1 MTPPQKLPPRKSAA
15 ADEEAAVDRDD
26 SSTVAVAFRAP
37 ASPHSLEH
45 PMSSVIFA
53 KNAMRDLAAKV
64 TATVEN
70 KSLNNA
76 QKKTVLDQI
85 DVEIK
90 QHQNTLAVHQEAQRL
105 MVGGESLGNGF
116 GAAAASGRA
125 MRGLATPSL
134 RLTAE
139 EQGNIYQAAKS
150 GQNLTISLKDAA
162 SAEVARGELPAQFI
176 GLVDRKFEP
185 TRILDHIP
193 STPMAGPSVEFITHT
208 ANTVGIGAPVITLGS
223 ATSGGS
229 FAVGTYFWK
238 LSAVNGTG
246 ETLASN
252 ELTVALTL
260 NQKQP
265 INWTAVVGATGGYRL
280 YRGTVAGQENVL
292 VAAIAGQATAT
303 YTDLGGV
310 GTNASVSV
318 VDRTAGA
325 ATVHAGGQMPETS
338 LTPTQTILTARKVA
352 IFSTVTDE
360 LLSDFPTFAQYLDVE
375 LTRQEIEAEN
385 WQLISGSGTGDDL
398 LGLLNTPG
406 TLSRVLTGT
415 GTSVALD
422 TIEQGITDL
431 RNGPSLCE
439 PDAIIINPSTW
450 SSIRR
455 TKNTLGN
462 YILGD
467 PGQVTVSDVWGVP
480 VLQSTQMLPGTV
492 VLANLEIGAQVFVRE
507 GITLSMTNSSDNDFT
522 NGKVKVRAT
531 ERLTLGVSRPTA
543 VNVMTGF

>member
-1 MTPPQKLPPRKSAA
+1 
-15 ADEEAAVDRDD
+15 
-26 SSTVAVAFRAP
+26 
-37 ASPHSLEH
+37 
-45 PMSSVIFA
+45 
-53 KNAMRDLAAKV
+53 LA
-64 TATVEN
+64 
-70 KSLNNA
+70 
-76 QKKTVLDQI
+76 
-85 DVEIK
+85 
-90 QHQNTLAVHQEAQRL
+90 
-105 MVGGESLGNGF
+105 GESLGNGF
-116 GAAAASGRA
+116 DAAAASGRA
-125 MRGLATPSL
+125 LKGLATPSL
-134 RLTAE
+134 SLSAE
-139 EQGNIYQAAKS
+139 EQGNIFMAAKS
-150 GQNLTISLKDAA
+150 GQNLTISLKDAT

-185 TRILDHIP
+185 TRILEHIP
-193 STPMAGPSVEFITHT
+193 SSAMTAPSVEFITHT
-208 ANTVGIGAPVITLGS
+208 SNATGIGAPVITLGS
-223 ATSGGS
+223 AVAGGT

-292 VAAIAGQATAT
+292 VASIAGQATAT

-360 LLSDFPTFAQYLDVE
+360 LMTDFPTFAQYLDVE
-375 LTRQEIEAEN
+375 LQRQVIEAEN

-406 TLSRVLTGT
+406 TLSRVKASTDA
-415 GTSVALD
+415 ALD
-422 TIEQGITDL
+422 VIEQGITDL

-450 SSIRR
+450 STIRR

-467 PGQVTVSDVWGVP
+467 PGQTTVSDVWGVP

-507 GITLSMTNSSDNDFT
+507 GITLAMTNSSDNDFT

-531 ERLTLGVSRPTA
+531 ERLCLGVSRPTA

>member
-1 MTPPQKLPPRKSAA
+1 MRNIIET
-15 ADEEAAVDRDD
+15 
-26 SSTVAVAFRAP
+26 
-37 ASPHSLEH
+37 
-45 PMSSVIFA
+45 
-53 KNAMRDLAAKV
+53 KNAMRDLAVKV
-64 TATVEN
+64 QATVAN
-70 KSLNNA
+70 KDLSNA
-76 QKKTVLDQI
+76 QKKEVLDQVDI
-85 DVEIK
+85 DMK
-90 QHQNTLAVHQEAQRL
+90 GHQADIAAHQAAQRL
-105 MVGGESLGNGF
+105 MIGGDALGSGF
-116 GAAAASGRA
+116 DAAAAAGRA
-125 MRGLATPSL
+125 MKGLATPSL
-134 RLTAE
+134 SLTTD
-139 EQGNIYQAAKS
+139 EQSNIFMAAKS

-162 SAEVARGELPAQFI
+162 SAEVARGQLPAQFI

-185 TRILDHIP
+185 TRILTHIP
-193 STPMAGPSVEFITHT
+193 SSSMTAPSVEFITHT
-208 ANTVGIGAPVITLGS
+208 ANTVGIGAPVITLGVV
-223 ATSGGS
+223 AAGGT
-229 FAVGTYFWK
+229 FAAGTYFWK

-246 ETLASN
+246 ETIGSN
-252 ELTVALTL
+252 ELTATLTA

-292 VAAIAGQATAT
+292 VASIAGQATAT

-325 ATVHAGGQMPETS
+325 ATVHPGSQMPETS
-338 LTPTQTILTARKVA
+338 LTPTQTILMARKLA

-360 LLSDFPTFAQYLDVE
+360 LMTDFPTFAQYLEVE
-375 LTRQEIEAEN
+375 LQRQVIEAEN

-406 TLSRVLTGT
+406 TLSRVKVSTDA
-415 GTSVALD
+415 ALD

-439 PDAIIINPSTW
+439 PDAILINPSTW
-450 SSIRR
+450 SAIRR

-467 PGQVTVSDVWGVP
+467 PGQTTVNDVWGVP

-531 ERLTLGVSRPTA
+531 ERLALGVSRPTA
-543 VNVMTGF
+543 INVLTGF

>member
-1 MTPPQKLPPRKSAA
+1 
-15 ADEEAAVDRDD
+15 
-26 SSTVAVAFRAP
+26 
-37 ASPHSLEH
+37 
-45 PMSSVIFA
+45 MSSVIEA
-53 KNAMRDLAAKV
+53 KNGLRDLAAKAQ
-64 TATVEN
+64 ATVNN
-70 KSLNNA
+70 KSLSNA
-76 QKKTVLDQI
+76 QKKTILDQVDI
-85 DVEIK
+85 DLKAHSDTIK
-90 QHQNTLAVHQEAQRL
+90 IHQAAQRL

-116 GAAAASGRA
+116 DAAAASGRA
-125 MRGLATPSL
+125 MKGLATPSL
-134 RLTAE
+134 SLTTD
-139 EQGNIYQAAKS
+139 EQSNIFLAAKS

-162 SAEVARGELPAQFI
+162 SSEVARGELPAQFI
-176 GLVDRKFEP
+176 GLVDRRFEP
-185 TRILDHIP
+185 TRLLEHIP
-193 STPMAGPSVEFITHT
+193 SSTMTSPSVEFITHT

-223 ATSGGS
+223 AVAGGT
-229 FAVGTYFWK
+229 FAAATYFWK

-303 YTDLGGV
+303 YTDLGGA

-325 ATVHAGGQMPETS
+325 ATVAAGGQMPETS
-338 LTPTQTILTARKVA
+338 LTPTLTILTARKVA
-352 IFSTVTDE
+352 VFSTVTDE
-360 LLSDFPTFAQYLDVE
+360 LLTDFPTFSQYLDVE
-375 LTRQEIEAEN
+375 LQRQEIEAEN
-385 WQLISGSGTGDDL
+385 WQILSGSGTGEDL
-398 LGLLNTPG
+398 LGLLHTSG
-406 TLSRVLTGT
+406 TLSRVKASTDT
-415 GTSVALD
+415 TLD
-422 TIEQGITDL
+422 CIEQGITDL

-439 PDAIIINPSTW
+439 PDAIISNPSTW
-450 SSIRR
+450 STIRR

-492 VLANLEIGAQVFVRE
+492 VLANLEIGAEVKVRE
-507 GITLSMTNSSDNDFT
+507 GITLSMTNSSDDDFT
-522 NGKVKVRAT
+522 NGRVKVRAT
-531 ERLTLGVSRPTA
+531 ERLALGVSRPTA
-543 VNVMTGF
+543 INVLSGF

>member
-1 MTPPQKLPPRKSAA
+1 MPNVIEARAA
-15 ADEEAAVDRDD
+15 LKRLGEEAAQMIE
-26 SSTVAVAFRAP
+26 SKSMST
-37 ASPHSLEH
+37 
-45 PMSSVIFA
+45 
-53 KNAMRDLAAKV
+53 AAKSARLKAMGAEV
-64 TATVEN
+64 DAHQAT
-70 KSLNNA
+70 LG
-76 QKKTVLDQI
+76 I
-85 DVEIK
+85 
-90 QHQNTLAVHQEAQRL
+90 HQQAQRL
-105 MVGGESLGNGF
+105 MGGGESAGSGF
-116 GAAAASGRA
+116 ASAMATGRA
-125 MRGLATPSL
+125 MKGLATPSL
-134 RLTAE
+134 RLSP
-139 EQGNIYQAAKS
+139 EQQEGLYQAAKS

-162 SAEVARGELPAQFI
+162 SSEVARGELPAQFI

-185 TRILDHIP
+185 TRLLDHIP

-229 FAVGTYFWK
+229 FAAATYFWK

-246 ETLASN
+246 ETIGSN

-303 YTDLGGV
+303 YTDLGAA

-325 ATVHAGGQMPETS
+325 ATVHPGAQMPETS
-338 LTPTQTILTARKVA
+338 LTPAQTILVARKIA

-375 LTRQEIEAEN
+375 LQRQETEAEN
-385 WQLISGSGTGDDL
+385 WQVISGSGTGDDL
-398 LGLLNTPG
+398 LGFLNQPG
-406 TLSRVLTGT
+406 TMGRVKQSTDT
-415 GTSVALD
+415 ALD
-422 TIEQGITDL
+422 CIEEGITDL
-431 RNGPSLCE
+431 RNGPSFCE

-450 SSIRR
+450 SAIRR
-455 TKNTLGN
+455 TKDSYGRYL
-462 YILGD
+462 LGD
-467 PGQVTVSDVWGVP
+467 PGQVVVNDVWGVP
-480 VLQSTQMLPGTV
+480 VMQTTQMLPGTIV
-492 VLANLEIGAQVFVRE
+492 MANLEIAAQAFIRE

-522 NGKVKVRAT
+522 NGKVKIRAT
-531 ERLTLGVSRPTA
+531 ERLTLGLSRPTA
-543 VNVMTGF
+543 VNVLTGF